1 MKRIT
6 FRALIL
12 LVLLL
17 PLLADLPGQGRRGG
31 GGGGGGGS
39 HGGGQYRGGR
49 DSDVFVDQDGD
60 GIDDRFQARH
70 QQRQLQK
77 LAESLRGNMNTALR
91 LPPESETRLIRKTS
105 DIPGLPKDQQEE
117 LADKFPVAAPAQF
130 SLEDGRLL
138 TIFFTWSRTGGSLIR
153 WYLLQSGGQNLRLEG
168 KLLQAGLGKADLLPD
183 YSIPEIIRWQPEP
196 SAN

>member
-1 MKRIT
+1 MKRRTAQI
-6 FRALIL
+6 LIF
-12 LVLLL
+12 LVLLWT
-17 PLLADLPGQGRRGG
+17 AVANLPGQGGR

-39 HGGGQYRGGR
+39 HGGGQHRGGW
-49 DSDVFVDQDGD
+49 DSQTFIDRDGD

-77 LAESLRGNMNTALR
+77 LAESLCGSMNTALR
-91 LPPESETRLIRKTS
+91 LPPDSETRLIKKSS
-105 DIPGLPKDQQEE
+105 DIPGLPKEQQKE
-117 LADKFPVAAPAQF
+117 LAEKFPVAAPAQF

-168 KLLQAGLGKADLLPD
+168 KLLQGGLGKADLPAD
-183 YSIPEIIRWQPEP
+183 YSIPETIRWQPEP

>member
-1 MKRIT
+1 MMKRNTSSI
-6 FRALIL
+6 LVIL
-12 LVLLL
+12 LLLV
-17 PLLADLPGQGRRGG
+17 PLLAGLHGQGRGG
-31 GGGGGGGS
+31 GGGGGGGP

-49 DSDVFVDQDGD
+49 DSQTFVDADGD

-91 LPPESETRLIRKTS
+91 LPPDSETRLIRKAS

-117 LADKFPVAAPAQF
+117 LAENFPVAAPAQY
-130 SLEDGRLL
+130 SLEDGRRL

-168 KLLQAGLGKADLLPD
+168 KLLQAGLGKADLPTD
-183 YSIPEIIRWQPEP
+183 YSIPETIRWQPEP